1 VIEALGYRRWVM
13 LYWWNLTGWK
23 IFGQYMVCPRV
34 GPLAILCPSYAP
46 CMYSGVSVDKD
57 GEYVVIEMAEKVW
70 ILIFDIADSDTCS
83 LLETYEISSLDVVD
97 AEYMVY
103 YDAMGS
109 VAEAQLQ
116 EVLPVMANIYDAY
129 VVNILNERVA
139 YVSEYNGNS
148 YRIYR
153 YVWIDNGWKLE
164 GPFELVGREEKD
176 KIRSIVARVSGVYSQ
191 EEFVGAVRIVVE
203 DGELIR
209 WWHTYKLSCDGWVF
223 CSTHHAVTQYSED
236 NEGVE

>member
-1 VIEALGYRRWVM
+1 
-13 LYWWNLTGWK
+13 
-23 IFGQYMVCPRV
+23 
-34 GPLAILCPSYAP
+34 
-46 CMYSGVSVDKD
+46 
-57 GEYVVIEMAEKVW
+57 
-70 ILIFDIADSDTCS
+70 
-83 LLETYEISSLDVVD
+83 
-97 AEYMVY
+97 MVY

-129 VVNILNERVA
+129 VVNVLNERVA
-139 YVSEYNGNS
+139 YVSKYNGIS

-164 GPFELVGREEKD
+164 GPFELVGQEEKD
-176 KIRSIVARVSGVYSQ
+176 KIQSIVARVSGVYSQ

-209 WWHTYKLSCDGWVF
+209 WWHTYKLSSDGWVF

-236 NEGVE
+236 NEEVE